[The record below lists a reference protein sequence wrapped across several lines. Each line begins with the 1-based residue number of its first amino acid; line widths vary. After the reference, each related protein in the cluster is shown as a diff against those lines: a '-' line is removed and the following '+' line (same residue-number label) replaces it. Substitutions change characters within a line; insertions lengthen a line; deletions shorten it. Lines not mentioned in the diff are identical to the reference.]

1 MRKGTVTGEVKM
13 IVKEL
18 GLKWLHAY
26 SDNYAKNRV
35 GVKLVD
41 CYLTLEQEQ
50 IVKTKME
57 EKGFKC
63 SFIRRNSNGWM
74 GHCNGTRFCFY
85 RLGVNSDIDSQILN
99 ALN

>member
-26 SDNYAKNRV
+26 SDNYTENRV

-41 CYLTLEQEQ
+41 CYLTLEQEK
-50 IVKTKME
+50 IVKNKME
-57 EKGFKC
+57 EKGFIC
-63 SFIRRNSNGWM
+63 SFIRRNVNGWM
-74 GHCNGTRFCFY
+74 GHSNGTRFCFY
-85 RLGVNSDIDSQILN
+85 NRI
-99 ALN
+99 